1 MSSRSKRIILN
12 ITSSILTILIMFVSF
27 FALVNIIFNIVFIR
41 TNVKGFSMLPTLNQ
55 NVPSEDI
62 DGDIVYINRFSDFSD
77 SDIVVADVDWWTSG
91 YIIKRLVGS
100 PNDVVQIKD
109 EGDQYSLYVNEEILY
124 TKEKNSDT
132 NYYYNSIYLTFF
144 EKYPQNTTINEAGE
158 KCIKLNENEYLLMG
172 DNWGHSTD
180 CLTGG
185 PAHKDE
191 IIGRVDIIIPYGENQ
206 FRTLV
211 SKMWNLIF

>member
-55 NVPSEDI
+55 NVSSEDI

-100 PNDVVQIKD
+100 PNDIIQIKD
-109 EGDQYSLYVNEEILY
+109 EGDQYSLYVNEKILY

-144 EKYPQNTTINEAGE
+144 EKYPQNTTTNEAGE

-185 PAHKDE
+185 LAHKND
-191 IIGRVDIIIPYGENQ
+191 IIGRVDIIVPYGENQ